1 MKTILLTNHYPSQ
14 PYKIVSAEVP
24 EGFRLLMLKENSQEC
39 LEQAAP
45 EADYLLASGRVK
57 ITREVLDK
65 AVNLKMVQRT
75 GVGLD
80 SLDLDALREKGIPL
94 YVNAGVNAESVAEHT
109 LLLMLACLRRL
120 PEIHRNTANGIWKK
134 QAQGVRTRELSRR
147 TVGLIGMG
155 SIARTLVG
163 LLKGFGVTV
172 LYYDPFRLSE
182 DCESELGVT
191 YTDMDTLL
199 RESDIVSLHCPLT
212 DGTRYLINADTLSE
226 MQDGAILINTAR
238 GGLAD
243 TAAVAEA
250 LKSGK
255 LAFAGLDVH
264 EQEPLAADNPVL
276 GLDNVILTPHI
287 GGVTYDSFRA
297 MMHDAMRNIAL
308 YDAGRLEEIAPY
320 RKQ

>member
-1 MKTILLTNHYPSQ
+1 
-14 PYKIVSAEVP
+14 
-24 EGFRLLMLKENSQEC
+24 
-39 LEQAAP
+39 
-45 EADYLLASGRVK
+45 
-57 ITREVLDK
+57 
-65 AVNLKMVQRT
+65 
-75 GVGLD
+75 
-80 SLDLDALREKGIPL
+80 
-94 YVNAGVNAESVAEHT
+94 
-109 LLLMLACLRRL
+109 
-120 PEIHRNTANGIWKK
+120 
-134 QAQGVRTRELSRR
+134 
-147 TVGLIGMG
+147 GLIGMG

-182 DCESELGVT
+182 ERENELGVT

-199 RESDIVSLHCPLT
+199 GQSDIVSLHCPLT
-212 DGTRYLINADTLSE
+212 GGTRHLINADTLCE

-243 TAAVAEA
+243 TAAIADA

-264 EQEPLAADNPVL
+264 EQEPIAADNPVL

-287 GGVTYDSFRA
+287 GGVTYDSFRV